1 MGRAARSAKRSQ
13 IARRAA
19 PTANGPRSAERRQIS
34 DFPSPSSADGARP
47 PRRLIRSVANQRAF
61 AWYADAMRLWKR
73 APMTFCAMALAIL
86 AGNVLLPLVPLV
98 GVAIAQLVLPLVEC
112 GLLYASLAADR
123 GDRPRLG
130 QLVAFVGAPARAQA
144 AVVAAALIVFVAEAF
159 IANVAG
165 GYNMLMPESST
176 EGISGTTLVVAYASG
191 ILVSLPVTFVPFAAL
206 FDGESFRT
214 AFAQSGAA
222 FARNLTPLVLYGAL
236 SFGLVMV
243 GLVTNGIGLL
253 LALPWSAAA
262 SYAAWKDIFGVA

>member
-1 MGRAARSAKRSQ
+1 V
-13 IARRAA
+13 
-19 PTANGPRSAERRQIS
+19 
-34 DFPSPSSADGARP
+34 SS
-47 PRRLIRSVANQRAF
+47 QRAF
-61 AWYADAMRLWKR
+61 AWYADAMRRWTR
-73 APMTFCAMALAIL
+73 APVAFCAMALVIL
-86 AGNVLLPLVPLV
+86 VGNVLLPLVPLV

-123 GDRPRLG
+123 GDRPRFA
-130 QLVAFVGAPARAQA
+130 QLAAFIGAPARAQA

-165 GYNMLMPESST
+165 DYNMLVPE
-176 EGISGTTLVVAYASG
+176 GNADAISGSTLVVAYASG

-206 FDGESFRT
+206 FDGEGFRA

-222 FARNLTPLVLYGAL
+222 FARNLAPLVLYGAL
-236 SFGLVMV
+236 SFGLVMI
-243 GLVTNGIGLL
+243 GLATNGIGLL